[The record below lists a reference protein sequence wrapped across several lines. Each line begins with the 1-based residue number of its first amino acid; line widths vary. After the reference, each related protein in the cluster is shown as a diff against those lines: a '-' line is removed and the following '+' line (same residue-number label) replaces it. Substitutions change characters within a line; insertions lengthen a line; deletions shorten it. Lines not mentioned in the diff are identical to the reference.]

1 MLSARGTRT
10 TVCHWVFRGL
20 IVGRRCVRSLRGAAG
35 AQGHTI
41 PPMRPESLAFLR
53 RLLDTP
59 SPSGF
64 ERDGQRAWLDYVRAN
79 GAHTTWNDAYGN
91 CFAALEPTEGRPS
104 AKGGAGPGSE
114 DAVSGGPSGV
124 FTVAVCGHADEIG
137 LMVNHFDSNGFV
149 YCRQI
154 GGIDPASIVGKR
166 VQFQSSVPGVANPVQ
181 GVIGATAIH
190 LQDRSGDAKVR
201 KLHELF
207 VDIGA
212 RDEAAARARL
222 QIGDPGVFMD
232 ASMLLDDDV
241 VVARAL
247 DNRVGT
253 WVAAETLRL
262 CAEQARRSVRVVAVS
277 TVQEEVG
284 LHGARMVATSLR
296 PQVAL
301 VTDVGHATDSPGIT
315 HAQHGHFKMG
325 AGPKLAVGGGV
336 QPEVVARLAATA
348 ERLGI
353 PVQRSA
359 TPGVSGTDMDAIF
372 LSAGGIPSGL
382 LSLPIR
388 YMHTTVEMARLK
400 DLEQIPQV
408 FAGFCEGLEADA
420 VFAPAL

>member
-1 MLSARGTRT
+1 
-10 TVCHWVFRGL
+10 
-20 IVGRRCVRSLRGAAG
+20 
-35 AQGHTI
+35 
-41 PPMRPESLAFLR
+41 MRPESLAFLR

-64 ERDGQRAWLDYVRAN
+64 ERDGQRVWLEYARAS
-79 GAHTTWNDAYGN
+79 GSHATWNDAYGN
-91 CFAALEPTEGRPS
+91 CFAALEPTEPAPPTAQS
-104 AKGGAGPGSE
+104 GAEAAGSGP
-114 DAVSGGPSGV
+114 
-124 FTVAVCGHADEIG
+124 FTVAICGHADEIG
-137 LMVNHFDSNGFV
+137 LMVNHFDSAGFV

-166 VQFQSSVPGVANPVQ
+166 VQFRSSVPGVTDPVH

-222 QIGDPGVFMD
+222 QIGDPAVFAD
-232 ASMLLDDDV
+232 SSMLLDEDV
-241 VVARAL
+241 IVARAL

-262 CAEQARRSVRVVAVS
+262 CAALPRRAARVVAVS

-315 HAQHGHFKMG
+315 HAQHGHFKLG
-325 AGPKLAVGGGV
+325 AGPKIAIGGGM
-336 QPEVVARLAATA
+336 QPEVVARLIGTA

-353 PVQRSA
+353 PLQRSA
-359 TPGVSGTDMDAIF
+359 TPGASGTDTDAIF
-372 LSAGGIPSGL
+372 LAGGGIPSGL
-382 LSLPIR
+382 VSLPIR
-388 YMHTTVEMARLK
+388 YMHTTVEMARLS
-400 DLEQIPQV
+400 DLEQIPRV
-408 FAGFCEGLEADA
+408 FAGFCEDLGADA
-420 VFAPAL
+420 SFIPALA